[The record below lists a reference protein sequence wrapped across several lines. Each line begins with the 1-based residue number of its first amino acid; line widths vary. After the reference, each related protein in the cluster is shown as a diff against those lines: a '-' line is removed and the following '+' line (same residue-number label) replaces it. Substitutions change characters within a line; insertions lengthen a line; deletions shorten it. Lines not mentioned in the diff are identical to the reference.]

1 MKYFHLYLSLLMI
14 IIFVSSLYSHS
25 LYSHS
30 LSLKESFTPRIR
42 EMYRPYVRH
51 SRIFTN
57 NMYNNHKNNINN
69 FLRKIGFI

>member
-25 LYSHS
+25 LYSH
-30 LSLKESFTPRIR
+30 SLKESFTPRIR

-57 NMYNNHKNNINN
+57 NMYNNHKNNITN

>member
-1 MKYFHLYLSLLMI
+1 MKYFYSYLSLLII
-14 IIFVSSLYSHS
+14 IIFVSSLYSHF
-25 LYSHS
+25 LYSH
-30 LSLKESFTPRIR
+30 SLKESFTPRIR

>member
-1 MKYFHLYLSLLMI
+1 MKYFYSYLFLLVI
-14 IIFVSSLYSHS
+14 IILVYSFYSH
-25 LYSHS
+25 
-30 LSLKESFTPRIR
+30 SLKESFTPRIR

-57 NMYNNHKNNINN
+57 NMYNNHKNNITN